1 MQTGGVLMKNST
13 KITLTLTTV
22 CAGVSI
28 YMYLKN
34 KERQPLATFSE
45 DFYDEVKDGAL
56 DEDLIKDLD
65 KKETILSQDY
75 VI

>member
-1 MQTGGVLMKNST
+1 MKNST
-13 KITLTLTTV
+13 KIALTLTTV

-28 YMYLKN
+28 YMYFKN

-45 DFYDEVKDGAL
+45 DFYNEVKDGAL

-65 KKETILSQDY
+65 KKETIFSQDY

>member
-1 MQTGGVLMKNST
+1 MKNST
-13 KITLTLTTV
+13 KIALTLTTV